1 MKIHKF
7 KSTFFRNLNIKEFIP
22 TDNVNIIHGEN
33 AQGKTNL
40 IEGIYLFSGNKSF
53 RGAKDSELVEFEN
66 EKAKLELEFFS
77 HGREQSAEIIID
89 GRRNTYLNG
98 VKLKNSTSLA
108 DNIHI
113 IVFSPDL
120 LSIIKEG
127 PKERR
132 KFLNVAIGGVFP
144 TYNDVLKKY
153 NHILMQRNAVLKNYK
168 NNKTLYDVLD
178 EYDKI
183 LSVYGEKIISIRLRY
198 LQKLMEYLP
207 NIYKDLTKEKEI
219 IEVEYKLCD
228 LQDGTKEELY
238 EKLKE
243 VRPRDIALSSTT
255 IGPHRDD
262 IVFNI
267 NGINAKAYGSQ
278 GQQRSIVLALKL
290 AEAEMIKE
298 ICGEQPIALLDDV
311 MSELDV
317 NRQDYILNH
326 TKNWQV
332 FITCCDPSSIERLKK
347 GKTFLIENG
356 KIKNVSGE

>member
-1 MKIHKF
+1 MKIKKF
-7 KSTFFRNLNIKEFIP
+7 NSKFFRNLNIEEFIP
-22 TDNVNIIHGEN
+22 TESVNIIHGEN

-53 RGAKDSELVEFEN
+53 RGAKDSELISFGE
-66 EKAKLELEFFS
+66 EKAKLNLEFIS
-77 HGREQSAEIIID
+77 HSREQTAEIIID
-89 GRRNTYLNG
+89 GRRQTNLNG
-98 VKLKNSTSLA
+98 IKLKSSSTLTE
-108 DNIHI
+108 NVHI

-132 KFLNVAIGGVFP
+132 KFLNIAIGGVFP

-168 NNKTLYDVLD
+168 NNRTLYDVLD
-178 EYDKI
+178 EYDNI
-183 LSVYGEKIISIRLRY
+183 LSVYGAKIISIRLRY
-198 LQKLMEYLP
+198 IQKLMEYLP
-207 NIYKDLTKEKEI
+207 IIYRDLTNKKEK
-219 IEVEYKLCD
+219 IEVEYKLTE
-228 LQDGTKEELY
+228 LLEGTQEEIR

-243 VRPRDIALSSTT
+243 VRSRDIALSSTT

-262 IVFNI
+262 IIFSI
-267 NGINAKAYGSQ
+267 NSINAKSFGSQ

-311 MSELDV
+311 MSELDI
-317 NRQDYILNH
+317 NRQEYILNH
-326 TKNWQV
+326 TKDWQV
-332 FITCCDPSSIERLKK
+332 FITCCEPSLIERLKH
-347 GKTFLIENG
+347 GKAFLI
-356 KIKNVSGE
+356 

>member
-1 MKIHKF
+1 MKIKKF
-7 KSTFFRNLNIKEFIP
+7 KSTFFRNLNIDEFIP
-22 TDNVNIIHGEN
+22 SENVNIIHGEN

-53 RGAKDSELVEFEN
+53 RGAKDSELLAFNE
-66 EKAKLELEFFS
+66 EKAKLELEFYS
-77 HGREQSAEIIID
+77 HSREQSAEIILD
-89 GRRNTYLNG
+89 NKRQTSLNG
-98 VKLKNSTSLA
+98 VKLKSSTELSE
-108 DNIHI
+108 NVHI

-144 TYNDVLKKY
+144 TYNEVLKKY
-153 NHILMQRNAVLKNYK
+153 NHILQQRNALLKNYK
-168 NNKTLYDVLD
+168 HNKTLYQVLD
-178 EYDKI
+178 EYDNI
-183 LSVYGEKIISIRLRY
+183 LSVYGEKIINIRLRY

-207 NIYKDLTKEKEI
+207 NIYSDLTGKKEK
-219 IEVEYKLCD
+219 IELEYKFCELVE
-228 LQDGTKEELY
+228 GTKEEIAQ
-238 EKLKE
+238 KLKKTRE
-243 VRPRDIALSSTT
+243 KDIALSSTSV
-255 IGPHRDD
+255 GPHRDD

-267 NGINAKAYGSQ
+267 NGINAKSFGSQ

-290 AEAEMIKE
+290 AESEMIKE

-317 NRQDYILNH
+317 TRQDYILNH

-332 FITCCDPSSIERLKK
+332 FITCCDPSSIERLKE

-356 KIKNVSGE
+356 KIKNISGE

>member
-1 MKIHKF
+1 MKITKF
-7 KSTFFRNLNIKEFIP
+7 KSNFFRNLDNFELIP
-22 TDNVNIIHGEN
+22 SDSVNIIHGEN

-53 RGAKDSELVEFEN
+53 RGAKDSELVAFEN
-66 EKAKLELEFFS
+66 EKAKLELEFSS
-77 HGREQSAEIIID
+77 HEREQSAEIIID
-89 GRRNTYLNG
+89 SRRHSTLNG
-98 VKLKNSTSLA
+98 VKLKSSTTLSE
-108 DNIHI
+108 NIHV

-132 KFLNVAIGGVFP
+132 KFLNTAIGGVFP
-144 TYNDVLKKY
+144 TYSDVIKKY

-183 LSVYGEKIISIRLRY
+183 LSVYGAKIVNIRLRY

-207 NIYKDLTKEKEI
+207 KIYKDLTKEKEEI
-219 IEVEYKLCD
+219 GVEYKFCELVE
-228 LQDGTKEELY
+228 GTQEEIR

-255 IGPHRDD
+255 VGPHRDD
-262 IVFNI
+262 IVFYI
-267 NGINAKAYGSQ
+267 NGINAKSYGSQ

-317 NRQDYILNH
+317 WRQDYILNH

-332 FITCCDPSSIERLKK
+332 FITCCDPSSIERLKS

-356 KIKNVSGE
+356 KIKQISGE